1 MIKTT
6 YNLRIATVYLVF
18 TGILG
23 IIWINLVNVQ
33 VIKHSFFKGLA
44 KKQYE
49 VSLTVPQPR
58 ALIVDRKG
66 NPLALNKDSIA
77 AFILPKQL
85 EKPEEVFALL
95 RIHFPQAYSR
105 IQTVHHTYFNYIKR
119 KLSTADIALIERS
132 GLADIRL
139 LNEPSR
145 FYPLRAAAP
154 LVGITDIDNNGLM
167 GIEWYYNKR
176 LAGEPQQASLQK
188 DARSGHFYFQKET
201 THEGVAGKQ
210 VQLTIDGDLQ
220 FLVYEELLATLE
232 RFKAKEGA
240 VIILD
245 PDSGDILAMV
255 TAPTFD
261 PNNTTQLEVEQTRN
275 RVVADAYELGS
286 VFKVFAALA
295 ALEQG
300 AVTIDELIDC
310 QNTTTAFID
319 GRRVNT
325 VESSVRG
332 VVPFME
338 VISVSNNIGIAH
350 VAKRVGPGLYDYY
363 TRLGFG
369 KKTGIPLPGEHA
381 GFVNHPSSW
390 SKQSIISLSYGYE
403 VTATLLQLARAFA
416 IIAHDGCQVP
426 LRLVIE
432 DTARHDKQTQR
443 LFSHESI
450 ETIKQILE
458 NTALKGS
465 ARRAAIGGYRVMAK
479 TGTANMLVDGTY
491 DPDRNIYTCAGIVE
505 RGSYRRVIVT
515 FVKQAQQKNLYASL
529 VVAPLFE
536 RVAEKML
543 IHEQMI

>member
-1 MIKTT
+1 MTKTT
-6 YNLRIATVYLVF
+6 HNLRIATVYLVF
-18 TGILG
+18 IGILV
-23 IIWINLVNVQ
+23 IIWLNLVNVQ
-33 VIKHSFFKGLA
+33 IIKHSFFKGLA

-85 EKPEEVFALL
+85 EQPQEVATFL
-95 RIHFPQAYSR
+95 RDHFPQAHSR
-105 IQTVHHTYFNYIKR
+105 IQTMRHSFFNYIKR
-119 KLSTADIALIERS
+119 KLSSEDIALIQS
-132 GLADIRL
+132 AGLTDIRL

-154 LVGITDIDNNGLM
+154 LVGITDIDNNGLL
-167 GIEWYYNKR
+167 GIEWYYNKQ
-176 LAGEPQQASLQK
+176 LAGEPQQAYLQK

-201 THEGVAGKQ
+201 THAGIAGKS
-210 VQLTIDGDLQ
+210 VMLTIDGDLQ
-220 FLVYEELLATLE
+220 FLVQEELLSTLE

-240 VIILD
+240 VIIVD
-245 PDSGDILAMV
+245 PESGDILSMV

-261 PNNTTQLEVEQTRN
+261 PNNTTQLDVEQTRN
-275 RVVADAYELGS
+275 RVIADAYELGS

-295 ALEQG
+295 ALEEG
-300 AVTIDELIDC
+300 VVAIDELIDC
-310 QNTTTAFID
+310 QNSTTAYID

-350 VAKRVGPGLYDYY
+350 VAKRVGPSLYDYY

-381 GFVNHPSSW
+381 GFVSRPSGW

-403 VTATLLQLARAFA
+403 VSATLLQLARAFA

-426 LRLVIE
+426 LRLVI
-432 DTARHDKQTQR
+432 DDSSRPQQSAQR

-450 ETIKQILE
+450 ESVKNILE

-491 DPDRNIYTCAGIVE
+491 DPDRNLYTCAGIVE
-505 RGSYRRVIVT
+505 RGFYRRVIVT
-515 FVKQAQQKNLYASL
+515 FVKQASQKNLYASL

>member
-6 YNLRIATVYLVF
+6 YNVRIATVYLVF
-18 TGILG
+18 IGVVA

-33 VIKHSFFKGLA
+33 IIKHSFFKGLA

-58 ALIVDRKG
+58 ALIIDRKR

-85 EKPEEVFALL
+85 EKPEEVYALL
-95 RIHFPQAYSR
+95 RAHFPQAYSR
-105 IQTVHHTYFNYIKR
+105 IKNVHHSYFNYVKR
-119 KLSTADIALIERS
+119 KLSTEDITLIERS

-176 LAGEPQQASLQK
+176 LAGEPQQAYLQK

-210 VQLTIDGDLQ
+210 IQLTIDGDLQ

-245 PDSGDILAMV
+245 PENGDILSMV

-275 RVVADAYELGS
+275 RVIADAYELGS

-350 VAKRVGPGLYDYY
+350 VAKRVGPELYDYY

-432 DTARHDKQTQR
+432 DTARHDKQPKR